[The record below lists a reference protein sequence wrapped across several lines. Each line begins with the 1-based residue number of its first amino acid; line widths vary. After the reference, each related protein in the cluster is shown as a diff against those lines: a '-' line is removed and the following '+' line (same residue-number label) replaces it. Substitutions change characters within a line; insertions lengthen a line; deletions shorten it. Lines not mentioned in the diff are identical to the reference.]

1 MYLFVTVHEW
11 LSKHFMEIAM
21 AFMYWNV
28 RFFSKRIRDRI
39 ETYQELPEWK
49 QTAIRDFKF
58 WLEDL
63 PDTIPGD
70 KGGITESCDLYT
82 LLSEFS
88 ALRQEIKIQNREQS
102 RTLETLGSFIG
113 AYQET
118 FDIFKEKTGQLAELE
133 ERIRYAGERKAVL
146 PFLDVRD
153 ALIRGQKA
161 SLELSEAFQDLAL
174 KSKGFFR
181 SLPKGT
187 DEIIEGMKGIAEGYE
202 MAVRRFDRAL
212 ELVEIY
218 PTDTVGQPFDPK
230 TMKAVGKRSE
240 PEKDPGTVLEEYLS
254 GFIRRGEMVRIAQ
267 VIVNAKT

>member
-11 LSKHFMEIAM
+11 LSKHFREIAM

-28 RFFSKRIRDRI
+28 CFFSKRIRDRI
-39 ETYQELPEWK
+39 DSYQDLPEWK
-49 QTAIRDFKF
+49 QTAMRDFKF
-58 WLEDL
+58 WLDDL
-63 PDTIPGD
+63 PDRLPGD
-70 KGGITESCDLYT
+70 KGEITESCDLYT

-88 ALRQEIKIQNREQS
+88 ALRQEIKMQNKEQN

-118 FDIFKEKTGQLAELE
+118 FDVFKEKTGQIAELE
-133 ERIRYAGERKAVL
+133 ERIRYASERKAVV

-161 SLELSEAFQDLAL
+161 GMELTEALQDLAL

-187 DEIIEGMKGIAEGYE
+187 DEIIEGMKGISEGYE

-212 ELVEIY
+212 ELVEIC
-218 PTDTVGQPFDPK
+218 PTDAVGQPFDPK
-230 TMKAVGKRSE
+230 TMKAVGKRSDSDKE
-240 PEKDPGTVLEEYLS
+240 PGIVLEEYLS
-254 GFIRRGEMVRIAQ
+254 GFIRRGEVIRLAQ
-267 VIVNAKT
+267 VIVNTRT

>member
-11 LSKHFMEIAM
+11 LSKHFREIAV

-28 RFFSKRIRDRI
+28 RFFSKKIREQID
-39 ETYQELPEWK
+39 TYQDLPEWK
-49 QTAIRDFKF
+49 QTALRDFKF

-63 PDTIPGD
+63 PDRLPD
-70 KGGITESCDLYT
+70 SKGGITDECDLYT

-88 ALRQEIKIQNREQS
+88 ALRYEIKTQNKEQS
-102 RTLETLGSFIG
+102 KTLETLGSFIG

-118 FDIFKEKTGQLAELE
+118 FDLFKEKTGQLAELE
-133 ERIRYAGERKAVL
+133 ERIRYASERKAVI

-153 ALIRGQKA
+153 ALIRGWKA
-161 SLELSEAFQDLAL
+161 SRELSEALQDLAL

-218 PTDTVGQPFDPK
+218 PLDALGQPFDPK
-230 TMKAVGKRSE
+230 TMKAAGKRAE
-240 PEKDPGTVLEEYLS
+240 PEKEPGTVLEEHLS
-254 GFIRRGEMVRIAQ
+254 GFTRKGEVIRIAQ
-267 VIVNAKT
+267 VIVNTRA